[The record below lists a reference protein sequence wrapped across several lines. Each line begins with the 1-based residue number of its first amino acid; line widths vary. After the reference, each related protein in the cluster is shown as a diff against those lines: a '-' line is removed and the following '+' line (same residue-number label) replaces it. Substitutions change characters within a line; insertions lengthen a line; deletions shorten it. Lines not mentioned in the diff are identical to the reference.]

1 MRKGKLEYTII
12 TTTEEKENRLAVLR
26 EKYKFFK
33 ARKFTKT
40 ASEYAALIA
49 EVENAPVGGYVPR
62 FLGEF

>member
-1 MRKGKLEYTII
+1 MKKGNLNYIAVKTI
-12 TTTEEKENRLAVLR
+12 EEKKNRLAVLR
-26 EKYKFFK
+26 EKYEFFK

-40 ASEYAALIA
+40 ASEYEALIA